1 MQFSC
6 AIFLAAVIGIAGAIL
21 ASLSLLFWQARSPRN
36 LQPDE
41 TSAFV
46 ELEAIE
52 ESQNKRHSTIAT
64 PALPVHI
71 W

>member
-41 TSAFV
+41 TS
-46 ELEAIE
+46 LL
-52 ESQNKRHSTIAT
+52 SNWKRLKKAKTSVIR
-64 PALPVHI
+64 P
-71 W
+71 

>member
-41 TSAFV
+41 TQK
-46 ELEAIE
+46 AIG
-52 ESQNKRHSTIAT
+52 KRFLSAT
-64 PALPVHI
+64 PRSFFAGISRNL
-71 W
+71 